1 MSLDEFTSKLAAAGK
16 GALPDGEYLVTV
28 IEVKT
33 YDSGKFQVFAK
44 TDGGRTVRKMYS
56 AKQDPGPW
64 IALLDQRVK
73 AKVFRDPQGHQRTH
87 FSPCDGTVAA
97 FGGKR
102 LTVEGEILTSNHP
115 STTRGSGEG
124 VARGDVIAVPDEE
137 TNRDDECSG
146 RATELS
152 VQVSRREVGQPAA
165 SPSSIDPGALAYH
178 RHQQLLQGLA
188 TTRLGL
194 ADIAEACHE
203 IQVGKLWQQL
213 GYDKLADYLADPDI
227 TLTRRE
233 FFRAAAI
240 HEAYVLGAGVDA
252 DVLELAP
259 ASKWEAALPGASD
272 PSVPADEVVEDVQ
285 TLGIQDLRVK
295 YRGADESSADT
306 HSERCEKC
314 GQVIRRAA

>member
-1 MSLDEFTSKLAAAGK
+1 MSIEEFQSKLAAAGK

-33 YDSGKFQVFAK
+33 YESGKFQVFAK
-44 TDGGRTVRKMYS
+44 TDGGRTVRKMYT
-56 AKQDPGPW
+56 AKQDPEPW

-102 LTVEGEILTSNHP
+102 LTVEGEVVEQPRRTP
-115 STTRGSGEG
+115 
-124 VARGDVIAVPDEE
+124 
-137 TNRDDECSG
+137 
-146 RATELS
+146 
-152 VQVSRREVGQPAA
+152 VQVSRPEVVQPAP

-178 RHQQLLQGLA
+178 RHQQLLQGLT

-203 IQVGKLWQQL
+203 IQAGKLWTQL

-240 HEAYVLGAGVDA
+240 HDAYVLGAGVDA

-259 ASKWEAALPGASD
+259 ASKWEAALPGAVD
-272 PSVPADEVVEDVQ
+272 PSVPADEVVVDVQ

-295 YRGADESSADT
+295 YRGQDEGASS

>member
-1 MSLDEFTSKLAAAGK
+1 MSIEEFQSKLAAAGK

-44 TDGGRTVRKMYS
+44 TDGGRTVRKMYT
-56 AKQDPGPW
+56 AKQDPEPW

-102 LTVEGEILTSNHP
+102 LTVEGEVVEAP
-115 STTRGSGEG
+115 AQG
-124 VARGDVIAVPDEE
+124 
-137 TNRDDECSG
+137 
-146 RATELS
+146 
-152 VQVSRREVGQPAA
+152 SRREVGQPAA
-165 SPSSIDPGALAYH
+165 SPSSIDPGALAFH

-203 IQVGKLWQQL
+203 IQAGKLWQQL

-272 PSVPADEVVEDVQ
+272 PSVPADEVVVDVQ

-295 YRGADESSADT
+295 YRGQDEGASS